1 MESRSGRLDTQYAG
15 SQRTVQRGPVLLQSA
30 LRRVDAIE
38 QDGDIGAHDAALRFR
53 KAGRRLA
60 VATIFCGRECLA
72 AELAIEQGQSP

>member
-15 SQRTVQRGPVLLQSA
+15 SQRTVQRGPVLLQPA

-38 QDGDIGAHDAALRFR
+38 QDGDIGAHDAAR

-60 VATIFCGRECLA
+60 VATIFCERECLA